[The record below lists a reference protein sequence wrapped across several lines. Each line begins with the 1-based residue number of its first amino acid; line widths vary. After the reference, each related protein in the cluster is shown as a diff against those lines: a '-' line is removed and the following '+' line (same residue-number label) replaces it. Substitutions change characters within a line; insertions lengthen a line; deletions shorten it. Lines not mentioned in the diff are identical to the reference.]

1 MMLPEPLQSWT
12 ESWRSAT
19 LQSIERP
26 STLNR
31 TRQVRSSMRTTA
43 LAVGI
48 LLLATVAV
56 GCAGDRQQQAS
67 ADAADGG
74 YTAPASIYS
83 VMDPTSLV
91 YTDVAAGA
99 AANDNPWRWAGFILH
114 PAGVAIDYGVNR
126 PIYTLTSKMPY
137 LFGYTAED
145 SMKDSQRR

>member
-1 MMLPEPLQSWT
+1 
-12 ESWRSAT
+12 
-19 LQSIERP
+19 
-26 STLNR
+26 
-31 TRQVRSSMRTTA
+31 MRTTA
-43 LAVGI
+43 LAMGI

-56 GCAGDRQQQAS
+56 GCAGNRQQQAS
-67 ADAADGG
+67 ADADEG

-114 PAGVAIDYGVNR
+114 PVGVAIDYGVNR

>member
-1 MMLPEPLQSWT
+1 
-12 ESWRSAT
+12 
-19 LQSIERP
+19 
-26 STLNR
+26 
-31 TRQVRSSMRTTA
+31 MRTTA

-67 ADAADGG
+67 ADAEGG

-99 AANDNPWRWAGFILH
+99 PANDNPWRWAGFLLH
-114 PAGVAIDYGVNR
+114 PAGVGVDYGVNR
-126 PIYTLTSKMPY
+126 PIYKLSSQMQY